1 MNGIYLPHS
10 ALEFSWRRR
19 GRNKRESERWGGVSS
34 KQRPKQL
41 HTEHHDDD
49 DI

>member
-1 MNGIYLPHS
+1 
-10 ALEFSWRRR
+10 LEEEGERE
-19 GRNKRESERWGGVSS
+19 KERESERWGGVSS

-41 HTEHHDDD
+41 HTEHDDD